1 MKINPD
7 FTLRTIGDISLI
19 VPLKAPVF
27 QKEQMIT
34 TNGSGAL
41 LWEKLAGGVQRRNCR
56 GYCSPSMKSTG
67 RLRLLTPTTFWSPC
81 AGQGLWLNR
90 DAVYR
95 HGSCD
100 LLAEVSYNA
109 INA

>member
-41 LWEKLAGGVQRRNCR
+41 LWEKLAGGCAKEELPGILQSVYEIDRETALADTNCFLESLRR
-56 GYCSPSMKSTG
+56 
-67 RLRLLTPTTFWSPC
+67 
-81 AGQGLWLNR
+81 AG
-90 DAVYR
+90 A
-95 HGSCD
+95 
-100 LLAEVSYNA
+100 LAE
-109 INA
+109 